1 VPSPHGIAGSSH
13 YLSHDDVPEG
23 TDGDDISIHTTEK
36 MEKYESLWRREF
48 AHIHIYD
55 VNLLERV
62 GLDKELPTIF
72 RTIDW
77 GKLYDEPHLGS
88 CLLTLEFLVTFEIVE
103 KNRKSFVKFHL
114 FGKSFGCDFSRFN
127 ELLDFSKS
135 CLPESSIMRNFNKI
149 EFSNTISEKS
159 PRLRFSDIHNPSL
172 RFLHRCLSF
181 MVFPM
186 MELRSVTTPELKC
199 LLGMVNRIKYTPIAD
214 IINYFKNV
222 HKMSGPIECTS
233 MVTRIAINLGCPEMT
248 NLAYIEGDV
257 PDLGPDHFVHA
268 HILREKPDHSL
279 SMLYGRKAIQ
289 LPKLVL

>member
-1 VPSPHGIAGSSH
+1 VPSPHGIAGSSR

-135 CLPESSIMRNFNKI
+135 CLP
-149 EFSNTISEKS
+149 
-159 PRLRFSDIHNPSL
+159 
-172 RFLHRCLSF
+172 
-181 MVFPM
+181 
-186 MELRSVTTPELKC
+186 
-199 LLGMVNRIKYTPIAD
+199 
-214 IINYFKNV
+214 
-222 HKMSGPIECTS
+222 
-233 MVTRIAINLGCPEMT
+233 
-248 NLAYIEGDV
+248 
-257 PDLGPDHFVHA
+257 
-268 HILREKPDHSL
+268 
-279 SMLYGRKAIQ
+279 
-289 LPKLVL
+289 